1 MIENADDYFSD
12 GCGRCGRFA
21 TPECSARRWAAG
33 LAALRRLCLE
43 SGLDEIVRWGH
54 PTYACGDRNVAI
66 IGALRG
72 DFRLSFFD
80 AALMKDPGS
89 VLEKAGPNSLHAD
102 MIRFSG
108 DARVAEVEP
117 LIRSYL
123 AEARSYAEAGIRA
136 PKERVEIDLPDELVE
151 ALKSDS
157 ELSEGFRR
165 LTPGRKRSYVI
176 ALSSAKTSATRTSRV
191 ARFRDRI
198 LAGKGATER

>member
-1 MIENADDYFSD
+1 MIEVADDFFSK

-33 LAALRRLCLE
+33 LSDLRRLCLE
-43 SGLDEIVRWGH
+43 SGLDETVRWGH

-66 IGALRG
+66 IGAFRD
-72 DFRLSFFD
+72 DFRLSFFE

-89 VLEKAGPNSLHAD
+89 VLEKAGPNSLDAD

-108 DARVAEVEP
+108 DARVAELEP

-136 PKERVEIDLPDELVE
+136 PKERVEVDLPDELVE
-151 ALKSDS
+151 ALESDHDFA
-157 ELSEGFRR
+157 EAFRR

-191 ARFRDRI
+191 ARFRDRV

>member
-1 MIENADDYFSD
+1 MIEVADDFFSK

-33 LAALRRLCLE
+33 LSDLRRLCLD
-43 SGLDEIVRWGH
+43 SGLDETVRWGH

-66 IGALRG
+66 IGAFRD
-72 DFRLSFFD
+72 DFRLSFFE

-89 VLEKAGPNSLHAD
+89 VLEKAGPNSLDAD

-108 DARVAEVEP
+108 DARVAELEP

-123 AEARSYAEAGIRA
+123 AEARSYAEAGIRV
-136 PKERVEIDLPDELVE
+136 PKERVEVDLPDELVE
-151 ALKSDS
+151 ALESDR
-157 ELSEGFRR
+157 EFAEAFRR

-191 ARFRDRI
+191 ARFRDRV